1 LATQAEEAIG
11 RGAKRFERT
20 CHLGVSSNALT
31 FGRAQTEGSLIFLC
45 RNLLPYQRS
54 QSAAVQFTRSTM
66 AGTTTG
72 VRFFFG
78 RFDRVKPLGLGIVPA
93 MSR

>member
-1 LATQAEEAIG
+1 
-11 RGAKRFERT
+11 
-20 CHLGVSSNALT
+20 
-31 FGRAQTEGSLIFLC
+31 
-45 RNLLPYQRS
+45 LLPYQRS